1 MTRIILT
8 RHGQTDWNREERFRG
23 RTDVALNETGFVQA
37 ELTGRCIQSRWNPAA
52 VYTSPMSRAVK
63 TGEIIAA
70 PLGLKVH
77 PLHNLNDMNYG
88 EWQGLTADQVREQW
102 GDLLNAWYHAPQLVQ
117 FPGGESLVDVL
128 ARTSKALQDITQQH
142 PSADVVIVGHDNINR
157 VMLLFMLG
165 LPLSRYW
172 HLVQKNCAINLI
184 EFVDNDF
191 VVVSMNETGHLA
203 AP

>member
-23 RTDVALNETGFVQA
+23 RTDVALNETGLLQA
-37 ELTGRCIQSRWNPAA
+37 ELTSRCIQSRWQPVA

-70 PLGLKVH
+70 PLGLQAY
-77 PLHNLNDMNYG
+77 PLQSLNDMNYG
-88 EWQGLTADQVREQW
+88 EWQGLTADEVKLRW
-102 GDLLNAWYHAPQLVQ
+102 GDLLDTWYRAPHLVQ

-128 ARTSKALQDITQQH
+128 SRTSKALYEITQKH
-142 PSADVVIVGHDNINR
+142 PSEDVVVVGHDNVNR
-157 VMLLFMLG
+157 VMLLYMLS

-172 HLVQKNCAINLI
+172 HLVQRNCAINFI

-203 AP
+203 TP